1 MTSKQQRQDT
11 YTMCNL
17 FTALKQDTHANH
29 DILENTFPFSI
40 YHKDSLFDEKAYLAI
55 LKIMSMFHQAA
66 ANAVQRAELKVPSL
80 ATVASMINSDAI
92 QDALNQDILALAKD
106 SINKDIHAPDIYT
119 GQTYKDT
126 HHNKLSMPDSSSPT
140 SQAISAIYVWLGSS
154 MGANIIVRRLNAME
168 RDIPTNYYQAMAGC
182 AKAWVSF
189 KQEVEKLLPELDLE
203 SDSFVADAVKDAN
216 AWFEYLISLAD
227 ADVQVSTS
235 QAVEVS

>member
-1 MTSKQQRQDT
+1 
-11 YTMCNL
+11 
-17 FTALKQDTHANH
+17 
-29 DILENTFPFSI
+29 
-40 YHKDSLFDEKAYLAI
+40 
-55 LKIMSMFHQAA
+55 
-66 ANAVQRAELKVPSL
+66 
-80 ATVASMINSDAI
+80 
-92 QDALNQDILALAKD
+92 
-106 SINKDIHAPDIYT
+106 
-119 GQTYKDT
+119 
-126 HHNKLSMPDSSSPT
+126 
-140 SQAISAIYVWLGSS
+140 

>member
-1 MTSKQQRQDT
+1 MR
-11 YTMCNL
+11 NL

-29 DILENTFPFSI
+29 DILENTFPFST

-55 LKIMSMFHQAA
+55 LKIMSKFHQAA
-66 ANAVQRAELKVPSL
+66 ANAVEQAELKVPAL
-80 ATVASMINSDAI
+80 APVASMINSGVI
-92 QDALNQDILALAKD
+92 QDALNQDIVALTRDSLTKD
-106 SINKDIHAPDIYT
+106 SLTEDTHATGTYT
-119 GQTYKDT
+119 EQAYKDT
-126 HHNKLSMPDSSSPT
+126 HHNRPPMPYSSSPT

-203 SDSFVADAVKDAN
+203 SESFVSDAVKDAN

-227 ADVQVSTS
+227 ADIHDSTS

>member
-1 MTSKQQRQDT
+1 MR
-11 YTMCNL
+11 NL

-29 DILENTFPFSI
+29 EILENTFPFSI

-55 LKIMSMFHQAA
+55 LKIMSKFHQAT
-66 ANAVQRAELKVPSL
+66 ANAVQQAELKVPDL
-80 ATVASMINSDAI
+80 AAVASMINSGAI
-92 QDALNQDILALAKD
+92 QDALNQDIIALTRNSLTED
-106 SINKDIHAPDIYT
+106 THATGTYT
-119 GQTYKDT
+119 DQAYKDT
-126 HHNKLSMPDSSSPT
+126 HHNKPSMPYSSSPT

-189 KQEVEKLLPELDLE
+189 KQEVDRLLPELDLE
-203 SDSFVADAVKDAN
+203 NESFVADAVKDAN

-227 ADVQVSTS
+227 AEMHNNTS
-235 QAVEVS
+235 QAVEIS